1 MKHGFLNMAG
11 AKAFII
17 IFFFLFPSITHE
29 EEVVLITGFEPF
41 GKWEINPSELVAE
54 NLNGSKIGN
63 AKVIG
68 IVLPVDYN
76 ESFKKLEKTIARY
89 KPELIICLGLD
100 GSAKAIN
107 VEMIALNLK
116 RDGWK
121 FERINEK
128 LFYISTLPCN
138 EIVNELRKEG
148 IKAKISFFAGFYLC
162 NFVFYNTMRYIEE
175 NELDVKAGLIH
186 IPPLKSQASYGM
198 DLEEIVKAVE
208 TAVEVSLDSHS
219 FNGKIVFF
227 DDSPK
232 SIVTTAT

>member
-1 MKHGFLNMAG
+1 MKHGFSNTAG

-17 IFFFLFPSITHE
+17 ILFFFFPNITHE
-29 EEVVLITGFEPF
+29 EKVVLITGFEPF
-41 GKWEINPSELVAE
+41 GKWEVNPSELVAE

-76 ESFKKLEKTIARY
+76 ESFKKLEKAIAKY
-89 KPELIICLGLD
+89 KPDLIICLGLD
-100 GSAKAIN
+100 GSARAIN
-107 VEMIALNLK
+107 VEVVALNLK

-128 LFYISTLPCN
+128 LFYTSTLPCK
-138 EIVNELRKEG
+138 EIVNELRKEE
-148 IKAKISFFAGFYLC
+148 IKARLSFFAGFYLC
-162 NFVFYNTMRYIEE
+162 NFIFYNTMKYIEE
-175 NELDVKAGLIH
+175 NGLDIKAGFIH

-198 DLEEIVKAVE
+198 DLEEIIKAIKI
-208 TAVEVSLDSHS
+208 AVEVSLDSHS

-232 SIVTTAT
+232 SIVTIAT